1 MKLFK
6 ILISVLVFYFLCD
19 WVNGISLENV
29 VTMALQETKPRS
41 CVFWKKLSLD
51 NDKKTKYFNIR
62 QSEVVLSSVVRR
74 VPTTVIDLNQAPSFV
89 YFNRSDL
96 LKNNVIYEYNVNIS
110 APLHVF
116 YFDDKIKNFNSSLI
130 DVLELISES
139 VMYMSTPKFL
149 FVLYQRKESF
159 FLIRDILT
167 IARQLQFVDFTVL
180 QAPRNKYPR
189 IFYYNVSSKSIEGR
203 NNISLDLKMF
213 PDKLKNMNGY
223 EMRVGVYKRYWPT
236 AYKEYQGH
244 PFFLISMIQLYKV
257 CISNSH
263 KYLV

>member
-6 ILISVLVFYFLCD
+6 ILISALVFYFLCD
-19 WVNGISLENV
+19 WVNSISLENV

-41 CVFWKKLSLD
+41 CVFWKKLSGLD

-62 QSEVVLSSVVRR
+62 QSEVVLSSAVRR
-74 VPTTVIDLNQAPSFV
+74 VPTTVIDLNHPPSFV
-89 YFNRSDL
+89 YFNRSEL
-96 LKNNVIYEYNVNIS
+96 LKNNIIYEYNLNIS

-139 VMYMSTPKFL
+139 VMYMSTPKCL
-149 FVLYQRKESF
+149 FILYQRNESSS
-159 FLIRDILT
+159 LIQDILT
-167 IARQLQFVDFTVL
+167 IARQSQFVDFTAL

-203 NNISLDLKMF
+203 NNISLDLK
-213 PDKLKNMNGY
+213 
-223 EMRVGVYKRYWPT
+223 
-236 AYKEYQGH
+236 
-244 PFFLISMIQLYKV
+244 FFLD
-257 CISNSH
+257 
-263 KYLV
+263 